1 MAKKVLKVIL
11 ELLLIIM
18 GIVLL
23 VFSYFMIA
31 DIETKEPKEVGEN
44 CNISNQTYKGRK
56 IFIIEPNEEK
66 NDIVILYFHGGSYMA
81 EASNKHWNFLEKL
94 AIDTKS
100 TIVMPDYPLTPKYNY
115 KDVFEMVEPLYK
127 EITKK
132 IDVKNLIVMG
142 DSAGGGLGLALL
154 EKVSQ
159 ESIPLPEKTILI
171 SPWLD
176 VRLTNPKIEE
186 VQKKDTVL
194 NKETLKLAGLA
205 YSGEDGIN
213 SYLVNPIDGD
223 LEKIKNV
230 TIFTGTDDI
239 LNPDVYVLQERAKE
253 VNVEIEVKEYESA
266 KHIWVIE
273 KNSDQKLIEQA
284 YKELCEKIEDS
295 SHGKE
300 VR

>member
-18 GIVLL
+18 EIVLL
-23 VFSYFMIA
+23 VFSYFMIV
-31 DIETKEPKEVGEN
+31 DIETKDPKEVGEN